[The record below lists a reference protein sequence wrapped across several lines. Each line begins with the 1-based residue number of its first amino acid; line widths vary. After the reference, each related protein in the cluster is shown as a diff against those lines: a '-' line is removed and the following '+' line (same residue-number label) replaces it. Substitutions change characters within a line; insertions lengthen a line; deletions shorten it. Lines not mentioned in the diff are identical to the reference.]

1 MAVNALRSE
10 SHSPEILVEF
20 SSKGRTDTKNSVH
33 SVRKTFC
40 NYSNPNIRIPSYAQ
54 YCIPGQTNAHTF
66 LISVLLYIPA
76 YRTRKSV

>member
-1 MAVNALRSE
+1 MAVNALPSE

-20 SSKGRTDTKNSVH
+20 SSKGRTDTKNSIYY
-33 SVRKTFC
+33 VRKAFC
-40 NYSNPNIRIPSYAQ
+40 HYSNPHIRIPSYAQ
-54 YCIPGQTNAHTF
+54 YCIPGQTNAQIF